1 MSPLGLAERCK
12 GPNILPAFTGSWCEG
27 NLPSST
33 RGQRPVCRRT
43 APPNLSWRH
52 LLRPSSFCRPCP
64 GARPIPSTDG
74 SSKGPELQCR
84 PGSPWNGG
92 VCNVSDTSDVSDII
106 FASSHTYLTL
116 FLEISDWRSRTSLAP
131 TWITILLNLHLAL
144 ASTFKF
150 AKMPGALAPSKQWTM
165 VAGVSIFTFCTIESP
180 ITRALSSGFSVSASL
195 SGGRTCLMF

>member
-92 VCNVSDTSDVSDII
+92 VCNAKHVEK
-106 FASSHTYLTL
+106 
-116 FLEISDWRSRTSLAP
+116 LE
-131 TWITILLNLHLAL
+131 
-144 ASTFKF
+144 
-150 AKMPGALAPSKQWTM
+150 
-165 VAGVSIFTFCTIESP
+165 
-180 ITRALSSGFSVSASL
+180 VSASTEGAACE
-195 SGGRTCLMF
+195 SGPTEVPKTLRPWDPASPETFFWELLTIQIVSKQMHNMKIVYH